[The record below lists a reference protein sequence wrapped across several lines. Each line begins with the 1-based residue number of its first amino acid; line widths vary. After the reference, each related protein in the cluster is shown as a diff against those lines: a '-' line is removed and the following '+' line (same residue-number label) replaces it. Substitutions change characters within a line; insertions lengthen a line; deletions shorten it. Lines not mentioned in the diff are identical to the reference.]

1 MDRIVSASGMEES
14 GCSTRETKEHVSDT
28 VLPLT
33 PREIT
38 INQGGLKQS

>member
-1 MDRIVSASGMEES
+1 MEES
-14 GCSTRETKEHVSDT
+14 GCSTRETKEHVSDK

-33 PREIT
+33 PREIA

>member
-1 MDRIVSASGMEES
+1 MEES
-14 GCSTRETKEHVSDT
+14 GCSTREMKEHVSDK

-38 INQGGLKQS
+38 INRGGLKQS